1 MAIFK
6 HVSRLEVAQIY
17 PDQLLANTGDLAHL
31 FHDLG
36 YQVSP
41 LIFSS
46 ASPYIGS
53 DPDVTCRKM
62 AAEETIDGLI
72 FVDNDL
78 DEKLRCAG
86 ILTVKASD
94 CSRD

>member
-1 MAIFK
+1 MSIFK

-46 ASPYIGS
+46 ASPYIGLGS
-53 DPDVTCRKM
+53 RCDLPQDARR
-62 AAEETIDGLI
+62 G
-72 FVDNDL
+72 ND
-78 DEKLRCAG
+78 RR
-86 ILTVKASD
+86 TYF
-94 CSRD
+94 RR